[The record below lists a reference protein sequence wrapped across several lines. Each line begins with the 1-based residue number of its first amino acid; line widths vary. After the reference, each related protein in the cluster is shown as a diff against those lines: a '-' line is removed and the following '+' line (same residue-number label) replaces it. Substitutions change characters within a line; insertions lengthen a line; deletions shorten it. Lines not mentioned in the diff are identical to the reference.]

1 MDFQFSE
8 EQRLLSDSVRRL
20 MSDRYTFEARKKY
33 ATHAQGWSPEAWRS
47 YAELGLLSL
56 PFDESDGGFG
66 GGAVEMMIVMEE
78 MGRALT
84 LEPYLATVV
93 LGGGL
98 IREGGDA
105 AQRKRLLPQIG
116 SGDLR
121 LAFAH
126 AEPASQASLCDVSAT
141 ARREGREWVIDG
153 AKTMVLHGD
162 CADGVVVTAR
172 VHGNS
177 GDRDGLGL
185 FIVDALAKGL
195 TREVFATVD
204 GRRAANIAMAGVRV
218 APDAVLGEPG
228 NAIAVVER
236 VVDQAIAALAA
247 EAIGAMAAAH
257 EATVDYLKTRVQ
269 FGGPIGRFQ
278 VLQHRAV
285 DMMIALEQARS
296 MALFGAMMVDG
307 ADAGERSRSMAAVMV
322 QIGRSSRLVAQQAI
336 QLHGGIGL
344 TMEYMLGHY
353 FLRLAAIERLF
364 GDADYHLERLAGAG
378 GLFGAEA

>member
-1 MDFQFSE
+1 MDFRLSE

-20 MSDRYTFEARKKY
+20 LTDHYTFESRKKHS
-33 ATHAQGWSPEAWRS
+33 AHAPGWSPEMWRA

-56 PFDESDGGFG
+56 PFAESDGGFG

-116 SGDLR
+116 RGDLQ
-121 LAFAH
+121 LAFGHTERASH
-126 AEPASQASLCDVSAT
+126 ANLCDVST
-141 ARREGREWVIDG
+141 SARLEGRDWIIDG
-153 AKTMVLHGD
+153 TKTMVLHGD
-162 CADGVVVTAR
+162 CADSLLVTAR
-172 VHGNS
+172 VHGNRS
-177 GDRDGLGL
+177 DRDGLGL
-185 FIVDALAKGL
+185 FLVDTAAKGVK
-195 TREVFATVD
+195 RESFATVD
-204 GRRAANIAMAGVRV
+204 GRRAANVTMAGVRIGS
-218 APDAVLGEPG
+218 DAAIGEPG
-228 NAIAVVER
+228 NALAVVER

-247 EAIGAMAAAH
+247 EAVGAMAAAH

-296 MALFGAMMVDG
+296 MALFGAMMMDST
-307 ADAGERSRSMAAVMV
+307 DAAERSRSMAAVMV
-322 QIGRSSRLVAQQAI
+322 QTGRSSRLVAQQAT

-353 FLRLAAIERLF
+353 FLRLATIERLF

-378 GLFGAEA
+378 GLFAAEA